1 MWTQTFDGMFFIT
14 LAGLLLAGFK
24 FAVEYCLK
32 SKCSDF
38 QLCCIKIH
46 RDVRV
51 EAEIEQ
57 AQIQARVP
65 GAPATEAPVIPNLE
79 ELRSKLQRPSPI
91 RLKRSASK

>member
-1 MWTQTFDGMFFIT
+1 MWMTTFDGMFFIT

-32 SKCSDF
+32 SKCTEF
-38 QLCCIKIH
+38 QLCCIRIQ

-57 AQIQARVP
+57 AAMRAGGAR
-65 GAPATEAPVIPNLE
+65 ATEEQSSLPDLTA
-79 ELRSKLQRPSPI
+79 LRNQLQRPSPLK
-91 RLKRSASK
+91 LKRSQSQ

>member
-1 MWTQTFDGMFFIT
+1 MWTSTFDGMFFIT

-32 SKCSDF
+32 SKCSEF

-57 AQIQARVP
+57 AAMRAGGARPTEESSSVP
-65 GAPATEAPVIPNLE
+65 DLAS
-79 ELRSKLQRPSPI
+79 LRAQLQRPSPI

>member
-1 MWTQTFDGMFFIT
+1 MWMNTFDGMFFIT

-32 SKCSDF
+32 SKCSEF
-38 QLCCIKIH
+38 QLCCIRIQ

-57 AQIQARVP
+57 ATIRAGGAR
-65 GAPATEAPVIPNLE
+65 PAEEHAVPNLA
-79 ELRSKLQRPSPI
+79 ELRSQLQRPSPI
-91 RLKRSASK
+91 RLKRSMSK